1 MNLRLDA
8 DQHYLTPA
16 SFSEDVKVSLVD
28 FSQSDNDIS
37 TPDDVTIEVDDVTQN
52 IPDNVMIYGPSLTED
67 SRVTIVAKIEGAPR
81 PDVAWSLDNKVC
93 CQFYSEFLVK
103 FIQRNIENIKI
114 WRYNSPVNNYFQ
126 PNRPLLLQVL
136 EPGDKYL
143 ITPLNSTHYT
153 LTITSFSED
162 DVGSYSCSA
171 TNTISSDTQTVVVNV
186 ESKF

>member
-52 IPDNVMIYGPSLTED
+52 IPDDVMIYGPSITED

-93 CQFYSEFLVK
+93 RRF
-103 FIQRNIENIKI
+103 
-114 WRYNSPVNNYFQ
+114 
-126 PNRPLLLQVL
+126 
-136 EPGDKYL
+136 
-143 ITPLNSTHYT
+143 
-153 LTITSFSED
+153 
-162 DVGSYSCSA
+162 
-171 TNTISSDTQTVVVNV
+171 
-186 ESKF
+186 